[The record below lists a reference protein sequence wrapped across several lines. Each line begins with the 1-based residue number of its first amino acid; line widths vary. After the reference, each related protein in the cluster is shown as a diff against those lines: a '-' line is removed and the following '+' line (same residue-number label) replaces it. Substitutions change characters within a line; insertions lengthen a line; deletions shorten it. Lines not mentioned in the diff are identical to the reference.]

1 MAKEQ
6 VPNQP
11 VAPKRGRPK
20 SENPKRRKPVAI
32 TLRAG
37 ADWVAWLDRL
47 CETLARESGLPRP
60 DRTAVIDYALSRLA
74 AERGVEAAPPRY

>member
-1 MAKEQ
+1 MAKKK
-6 VPNQP
+6 VPAQP
-11 VAPKRGRPK
+11 VVPKRGRPK
-20 SENPKRRKPVAI
+20 SANPKQRKPVAI

-37 ADWVAWLDRL
+37 EEWVAWLDRL
-47 CETLARESGLPRP
+47 CEALAKEAGLPKP

>member
-1 MAKEQ
+1 MAKKR
-6 VPNQP
+6 VPAQP

-20 SENPKRRKPVAI
+20 SASPKQRKPVAI

-47 CETLARESGLPRP
+47 CEALARESGLPTP

-74 AERGVEAAPPRY
+74 AERGVETAPPRY